1 MFCYRTHV
9 ENNSSKK
16 WEQIY
21 MGVKRGSKLPN
32 IFEPLFPHREVMEGL
47 GLLASQCKWS
57 WPVWKFSAGF
67 PVICIVWR
75 GWRGWGGIVVFVLN
89 IEKDFVSQ
97 VDMIGNLSRHP
108 CFKVQFLGEDSQK

>member
-1 MFCYRTHV
+1 MFCYRTHI

-67 PVICIVWR
+67 PVICIVR
-75 GWRGWGGIVVFVLN
+75 GGGGGVLW
-89 IEKDFVSQ
+89 DYLPA
-97 VDMIGNLSRHP
+97 LSALASDTSINPQPRAVRHLLDLEGK
-108 CFKVQFLGEDSQK
+108 FISLAD